1 MEFQASKAEAEGLR
15 EKQFKLLNSCQAGS
29 LLVYEVCTVPL
40 LRLLS
45 EGLGVLSVVV
55 PQSLSCVWLF
65 VTHGL

>member
-15 EKQFKLLNSCQAGS
+15 EKQFKLLNSYQADS

-45 EGLGVLSVVV
+45 EGLGVISVVV
-55 PQSLSCVWLF
+55 PQSLSRV
-65 VTHGL
+65 